1 MANINKKN
9 KQQANYCYYFDLCLK
24 IIKFRNQAKTMNDS
38 IKLGEKKGIERNGKM
53 AEMEKEKGRSF
64 IKKTNVV

>member
-1 MANINKKN
+1 M
-9 KQQANYCYYFDLCLK
+9 
-24 IIKFRNQAKTMNDS
+24 DS
-38 IKLGEKKGIERNGKM
+38 IKLGEKKGIARNGKM